1 MATLVRKSKSSK
13 NSVNVRDGKTFSE
26 VCRKSWTVEEF
37 LDEFEVKGGL
47 DVIPNPQKINEITG
61 QPNLFLSFRTE
72 DGSITG
78 AVANK
83 VQQHII
89 ETGKAPARPM
99 MGLFDVNGEEVY
111 TLYDQGE
118 GNSPVLTL
126 TVD

>member
-1 MATLVRKSKSSK
+1 MATLVRKSKGSK
-13 NSVNVRDGKTFSE
+13 SNVNVRDGRTFNE
-26 VCRKSWTVEEF
+26 VCKKSWTVEEF
-37 LDEFEVKGGL
+37 LEEFEVKGGL
-47 DVIPNPQKINEITG
+47 DVVPNPQKINEITG

-72 DGSITG
+72 DGNVIG

-89 ETGKAPARPM
+89 ETRKAPARPM
-99 MGLFDVNGEEVY
+99 IGLFEVEGEEIY

-118 GNSPVLTL
+118 GNSPILTL

>member
-1 MATLVRKSKSSK
+1 MATLVRKSKGSK
-13 NSVNVRDGKTFSE
+13 SNVNVRDGRTFNE
-26 VCRKSWTVEEF
+26 VCKKSWTVEEF
-37 LDEFEVKGGL
+37 LEEFEVKGGL
-47 DVIPNPQKINEITG
+47 DVVPNPQKINEATG

-72 DGSITG
+72 DGNVTG

-89 ETGKAPARPM
+89 ETGKAPARHM
-99 MGLFDVNGEEVY
+99 IGLFEVEGEEIY

-118 GNSPVLTL
+118 GNSPILTL

>member
-1 MATLVRKSKSSK
+1 MTTLVRKSKGSK
-13 NSVNVRDGKTFSE
+13 SNVNVRDGRTFNE
-26 VCRKSWTVEEF
+26 VCKKSWTVEEF
-37 LDEFEVKGGL
+37 LEEFKVKGGL
-47 DVIPNPQKINEITG
+47 DVVPNPQKINEITG

-72 DGSITG
+72 DGNATG

-99 MGLFDVNGEEVY
+99 IGLFEVEGEEIY

-118 GNSPVLTL
+118 GNSPILTL
-126 TVD
+126 TAD

>member
-1 MATLVRKSKSSK
+1 MATLVRKSKGSK
-13 NSVNVRDGKTFSE
+13 SNVNVRDGRTFNE
-26 VCRKSWTVEEF
+26 VCKKSWTVEEF
-37 LDEFEVKGGL
+37 LEEFKVKGGL
-47 DVIPNPQKINEITG
+47 DVVPNPQKINEITG

-72 DGSITG
+72 DGNVTG

-89 ETGKAPARPM
+89 ETRKAPARPM
-99 MGLFDVNGEEVY
+99 IGLFEVEGEEIY

-118 GNSPVLTL
+118 GNSPILTL

>member
-1 MATLVRKSKSSK
+1 MATLVRKSKGSK
-13 NSVNVRDGKTFSE
+13 SNVNVRDGRTFNE
-26 VCRKSWTVEEF
+26 VCKKSWTVEEF
-37 LDEFEVKGGL
+37 LEEFEVKGGL
-47 DVIPNPQKINEITG
+47 DVVPNPQKTNEITG

-72 DGSITG
+72 DGNVTG

-99 MGLFDVNGEEVY
+99 IGLFEVEGEEIY

-118 GNSPVLTL
+118 GNSPILTL

>member
-1 MATLVRKSKSSK
+1 MATLVRKSKGSK
-13 NSVNVRDGKTFSE
+13 SNVNVRDGRTFNE
-26 VCRKSWTVEEF
+26 VCKKSWTVEEF
-37 LDEFEVKGGL
+37 LEEFKVKGGL
-47 DVIPNPQKINEITG
+47 DVVPNPQKINEITG

-72 DGSITG
+72 DGNATG

-99 MGLFDVNGEEVY
+99 IGLFEVEGEEIY

-118 GNSPVLTL
+118 GNSPILTL

>member
-13 NSVNVRDGKTFSE
+13 SSVNVRDGRVFNEICK
-26 VCRKSWTVEEF
+26 KSWTVEEF
-37 LDEFEVKGGL
+37 LEEFGVKGGL
-47 DVIPNPQKINEITG
+47 DVVPNPQRVNEATG

-72 DGSITG
+72 DGNVTG

-99 MGLFDVNGEEVY
+99 IGLFEVEGEEIY

-118 GNSPVLTL
+118 GNSPILTL
-126 TVD
+126 TAD

>member
-1 MATLVRKSKSSK
+1 M
-13 NSVNVRDGKTFSE
+13 E
-26 VCRKSWTVEEF
+26 
-37 LDEFEVKGGL
+37 EFEVKGGL
-47 DVIPNPQKINEITG
+47 DVVPNPQKINEITG

-72 DGSITG
+72 DGNVTG

-89 ETGKAPARPM
+89 ETRKAPARPM
-99 MGLFDVNGEEVY
+99 IGLFEVEGEEIY

-118 GNSPVLTL
+118 GNSPILTL